1 MCIVLSIP
9 VCSIRIGAAP
19 TSPEKLPEEEIKK
32 DVVAVQAN
40 GFMVIPHLY
49 YKPETQVAGGLVFIT
64 YFRPSTQ
71 LPLNIR
77 PSTIATTFTYTQN
90 KQFIWQLFPE
100 FYMDNEKLHIVGAME
115 YLNYPN
121 LFYGIGNDTPAA
133 NKEHYTSDIFRSRVE
148 LQRDVWNR
156 LYLGIVYQY
165 EWSHVTKAEEGGMI
179 AKRDVPG
186 SRGGNYSSGA
196 GFSVTYD
203 TRDNNLYTT
212 KGEHYQFT
220 AIAFNKFFGSGY
232 DFLKY
237 TLDIRKYFPTYKN
250 QALALQGYAN
260 VISGTAPFE
269 MLSQLGGKQL
279 MRGLFMGRY
288 RDNDMVLLQSEYR
301 MHLFWRFG
309 AVVFASVGDVMH
321 RLEYLDVKDFKVAY
335 GSGIRFCI
343 NTAEKINARIDY
355 GRCGDFNAFYITIG
369 EAI

>member
-186 SRGGNYSSGA
+186 SRGGNYFSAA
-196 GFSVTYD
+196 G
-203 TRDNNLYTT
+203 
-212 KGEHYQFT
+212 
-220 AIAFNKFFGSGY
+220 
-232 DFLKY
+232 
-237 TLDIRKYFPTYKN
+237 
-250 QALALQGYAN
+250 
-260 VISGTAPFE
+260 
-269 MLSQLGGKQL
+269 
-279 MRGLFMGRY
+279 
-288 RDNDMVLLQSEYR
+288 
-301 MHLFWRFG
+301 
-309 AVVFASVGDVMH
+309 
-321 RLEYLDVKDFKVAY
+321 
-335 GSGIRFCI
+335 
-343 NTAEKINARIDY
+343 
-355 GRCGDFNAFYITIG
+355 TIF
-369 EAI
+369 